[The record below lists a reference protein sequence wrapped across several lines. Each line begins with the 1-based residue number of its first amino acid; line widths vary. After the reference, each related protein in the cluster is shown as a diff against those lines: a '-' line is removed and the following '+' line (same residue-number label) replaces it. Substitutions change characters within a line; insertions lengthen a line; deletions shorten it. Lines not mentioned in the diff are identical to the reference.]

1 MKKTF
6 ALFILLYVSAAA
18 FGQKVTSD
26 LENAYEKRNQRS
38 SFADVEREKKEIR
51 NLMKEWP
58 IGSDEKFLIHYL
70 SQEEASSYIPVA
82 QKIDKILR
90 NRRFDK
96 LKKLCTKEGW
106 THVQKLLIN
115 GNAIM
120 DGYPNIQFLEKGA
133 VITLRSFPMAFR
145 FNNNDRIF
153 NEDVVFHINREG
165 KITRLALALDKHS
178 ITKVFCSKGIWSDE
192 VKQAIVNFMESY
204 KTAIVLRD
212 IDRISS
218 YFSDETL
225 FIGEK
230 IYADVSNKSDPTLR
244 NSYKDPDLRNKKA
257 RELFFKHYEK
267 MFAANEYINTK
278 FGDVSVKKVGNSSK
292 FGIQFR
298 QQLFSEH
305 NSDDNFIFLA
315 VDFTNTDNPT
325 IPVTA
330 IQSEVDVNKNG
341 RLGIQDI
348 SW

>member
-18 FGQKVTSD
+18 FGQKITSD
-26 LENAYEKRNQRS
+26 IEKAYEERNQRS

-58 IGSDEKFLIHYL
+58 VGSDEEFLIHYL
-70 SQEEASSYIPVA
+70 SPEEASSYIPVA

-90 NRRFDK
+90 SRRFNK
-96 LKKLCTKEGW
+96 LKKLCTEEGW
-106 THVQKLLIN
+106 AQVQKLLIN

-133 VITLRSFPMAFR
+133 GITLRSFPMAFR
-145 FNNNDRIF
+145 FNNNNRMF
-153 NEDVVFHINREG
+153 NEEVVFHINHEG
-165 KITRLALALDKHS
+165 KITHLALALDKR
-178 ITKVFCSKGIWSDE
+178 TVTEVFCHKGGWSDE
-192 VKQAIVNFMESY
+192 EKRAIIDFMESY

-225 FIGEK
+225 FLGEK
-230 IYADVSNKSDPTLR
+230 IYDD
-244 NSYKDPDLRNKKA
+244 SYRDQTLRNKKA
-257 RELFFKHYEK
+257 KELFFKHYEK
-267 MFAANEYINTK
+267 MFISNEFVNTRFSEVSIKKSVFKNRTTGRDIN
-278 FGDVSVKKVGNSSK
+278 V

-305 NSDDNFIFLA
+305 NSDANHIFFA
-315 VDFTNTDNPT
+315 ADFTNAEA
-325 IPVTA
+325 PVIHISH
-330 IQSEVDVNKNG
+330 IQSEEDALING
-341 RLGIQDI
+341 TFGLQDLQ
-348 SW
+348 

>member
-6 ALFILLYVSAAA
+6 ALLILLYVSAAA

-26 LENAYEKRNQRS
+26 LEKAYEKRNLRS

-51 NLMKEWP
+51 NLIKEWP
-58 IGSDEKFLIHYL
+58 VGSDEEFLIHYL
-70 SQEEASSYIPVA
+70 SPEEASSYIPVA

-90 NRRFDK
+90 SRRFNK
-96 LKKLCTKEGW
+96 LKKLCTEEGW
-106 THVQKLLIN
+106 AQVQKLLIS

-120 DGYPNIQFLEKGA
+120 DGYPNILFLENNAG
-133 VITLRSFPMAFR
+133 ITLRSYPMAFR
-145 FNNNDRIF
+145 FNNNNRMF
-153 NEDVVFHINREG
+153 NEEVVFHINHEG
-165 KITRLALALDKHS
+165 KITRLALALDKR
-178 ITKVFCSKGIWSDE
+178 TVTEVFCHKGGWSDE
-192 VKQAIVNFMESY
+192 EKRAIVNFMESY

-278 FGDVSVKKVGNSSK
+278 FGDVSVIKVRNSSK

-330 IQSEVDVNKNG
+330 IQSELDANTNG
-341 RLGIQDI
+341 RIGLQDFI
-348 SW
+348 W